1 MLGSVKLEYFAVLI
15 LVDQIFNMD
24 WFKVI

>member
-1 MLGSVKLEYFAVLI
+1 VKLEYFAILI